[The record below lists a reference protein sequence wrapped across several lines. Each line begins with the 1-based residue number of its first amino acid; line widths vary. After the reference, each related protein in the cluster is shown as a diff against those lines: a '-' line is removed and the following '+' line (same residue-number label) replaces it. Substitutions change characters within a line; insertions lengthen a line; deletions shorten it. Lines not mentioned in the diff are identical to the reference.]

1 MRERRRLAFVREG
14 EEKRKETR
22 VPNPNSAIYTKPGNE
37 LFEPLW
43 ALDIFRSGSYR
54 VPASVNRLTDVFALE
69 QLPRLIDINLGR
81 HFKND
86 CLG

>member
-1 MRERRRLAFVREG
+1 MRERRCLASVREG

-43 ALDIFRSGSYR
+43 ASDIFRNGSYR
-54 VPASVNRLTDVFALE
+54 VPASVNRLTEVFALE
-69 QLPRLIDINLGR
+69 QLSRLIDINREG
-81 HFKND
+81 HFKNNR
-86 CLG
+86 LG